1 MFFQSIRSKLIA
13 MIFIFIV
20 SLMGLIS
27 LLNYNIQE
35 ARKAVF
41 EVETIGNSR
50 FEIAMLSVFTQNY
63 QLTYDEENMKFYN
76 ESIENL
82 KSYATQLKD
91 QFNEHNEMKNN
102 LENIKNELSLYYATN
117 QERFVMVKNFKDKIH
132 TSEFKNSDDGKKLMT
147 IMLKNRE
154 HHRAMKAI
162 ATKINQDIQSNAFMV
177 FEKAKFLGY
186 AVAVFIIL
194 VVSILCW
201 LFISK
206 IQASIN
212 YASKACHFMAQS
224 KDFTQTID
232 ITYKDEIATIIRSVN
247 ELVIDFSNALGNAK
261 RTAQENATV
270 AEELAHTSMQISHR
284 IEDATTESVET
295 SNVTESVVSILG
307 QSAQSS
313 MASGKVIENVSVELH
328 NASNEVLSVSNSL
341 QKVVMN
347 QTDLSTRL
355 EHLDQEVGQVQQ
367 ILSVIADIAEQ
378 TNLLA
383 LNAAIEAARAGE
395 HGRGFA
401 VVADEVRKLAERTQ
415 KSLIESNSTV
425 ALIVQSVTT
434 ATEMMRMSSHE
445 IQSLGARAESA
456 EQLMKSTV
464 INMNNA
470 KDIAL
475 ETAQEAKIGQEQ
487 AMSIIERIRHISQ
500 LSNTNTRSVEEIASA
515 AEHLAKLSESLNVSL
530 SAFKTVS

>member
-1 MFFQSIRSKLIA
+1 
-13 MIFIFIV
+13 
-20 SLMGLIS
+20 MGLIS

-63 QLTYDEENMKFYN
+63 QLTYDEENMKFYS

-82 KSYATQLKD
+82 KSYITQLED
-91 QFNEHNEMKNN
+91 QFNAHNEMKDN
-102 LENIKNELSLYYATN
+102 LKNLKNELALYYATN
-117 QERFVMVKNFKDKIH
+117 QERFVVVKNFKDKIH
-132 TSEFKNSDDGKKLMT
+132 TTEFQNSDDGKKLKT
-147 IMLKNRE
+147 IMFKNRE
-154 HHRAMKAI
+154 HHRSMKEI
-162 ATKINQDIQSNAFMV
+162 TTKTNQTIQNNVFIV
-177 FEKAKFLGY
+177 FEKAKFIGY
-186 AVAVFIIL
+186 VVAIVIIL
-194 VVSILCW
+194 LVSMLSW

-206 IQASIN
+206 IHASIN
-212 YASKACHFMAQS
+212 YASKACHFISQS
-224 KDFTQTID
+224 KDFTKTIE
-232 ITYKDEIATIIRSVN
+232 IAYKDEIATIIRSVN
-247 ELVIDFSNALGNAK
+247 ELVIDFSKALGNAK

-284 IEDATTESVET
+284 IEDATTEAVET
-295 SNVTESVVSILG
+295 SNVTASVVSILG

-313 MASGKVIENVSVELH
+313 MTSGQVIENVSVELH
-328 NASNEVLSVSNSL
+328 NASKEVLSVSNSL

-367 ILSVIADIAEQ
+367 ILSVISDIAEQ

-434 ATEMMRMSSHE
+434 ATEMMRTSSHE
-445 IQSLGARAESA
+445 IESLGTRAELA

-464 INMNNA
+464 FNMNNA
-470 KDIAL
+470 KDMAL
-475 ETAQEAKIGQEQ
+475 KTAQEANVGQEQ
-487 AMSIIERIRHISQ
+487 AMSIIDRIRNISQ

-515 AEHLAKLSESLNVSL
+515 AEHLAKLSERLNISL
-530 SAFKTVS
+530 ATFKTV